1 MIIWTHR
8 GLPNNE
14 NTLEAF
20 RVAYEHGIRY
30 FETDIHATLDGE
42 LILSHDV
49 DTKRLISKEL
59 HIPSITYDELV
70 RESRE
75 EFKWCR
81 LEELLDEFPDVVIS
95 IDIKHPHA
103 TEHLI
108 KMLKGRELDNLV
120 IGSFSNQR
128 VQYFSSIYPDCTTSL
143 TPLEVLKIK
152 LGVGL
157 SKLKNSPKYAMV
169 PIRSTGITIVSKK
182 FVERCQLL
190 DIPVFVW
197 TVNSTEE
204 KDYLASIG
212 VSGVITDDFKLFL

>member
-8 GLPNNE
+8 GLPNRE

-20 RVAYEHGIRY
+20 RTAYDHGIRY

-42 LILSHDV
+42 LVLSHDV
-49 DTKRLISKEL
+49 DTKRLINKEI
-59 HIPSITYDELV
+59 HIPSVTFAELV
-70 RESRE
+70 KESQD

-81 LEELLDEFPDVVIS
+81 LEELLGEFPDAVIS

-108 KMLKGRELDNLV
+108 KMFKGRDLDNLV

-152 LGVGL
+152 FGIGL
-157 SKLKNSPKYAMV
+157 SRLKNVPKYAMV
-169 PIRSTGITIVSKK
+169 PIKSNGITIVNKR
-182 FVERCQLL
+182 FVEKCKLL

-197 TVNSTEE
+197 TVNSKEE

-212 VSGVITDDFKLFL
+212 VSGVITDDFRLFL